1 MTAQWKNW
9 KTAIQSV
16 LAATA
21 ASALLTGT
29 AACGLGGDTA
39 GAASAQGDTV
49 NIGVLYPKTGQYAEY
64 GRLFKQ
70 GLDLAVE
77 EVNESGGVGGK
88 TLGLKYFDTQ
98 SDPKQDAS
106 VAPKLASDPS
116 VIAVVGDYASP
127 ASAAASPTFQQAGL
141 VHYGFNNSS
150 PTFTQT
156 GDHVWSPA
164 IGTDSYERV
173 YADAA
178 AKKAKKATSP
188 PRTTKEMIA
197 LATHQAFFLAR

>member
-29 AACGLGGDTA
+29 AACGLGG
-39 GAASAQGDTV
+39 TV

-116 VIAVVGDYASP
+116 VIAVVGDYA
-127 ASAAASPTFQQAGL
+127 
-141 VHYGFNNSS
+141 
-150 PTFTQT
+150 
-156 GDHVWSPA
+156 
-164 IGTDSYERV
+164 
-173 YADAA
+173 
-178 AKKAKKATSP
+178 
-188 PRTTKEMIA
+188 
-197 LATHQAFFLAR
+197 